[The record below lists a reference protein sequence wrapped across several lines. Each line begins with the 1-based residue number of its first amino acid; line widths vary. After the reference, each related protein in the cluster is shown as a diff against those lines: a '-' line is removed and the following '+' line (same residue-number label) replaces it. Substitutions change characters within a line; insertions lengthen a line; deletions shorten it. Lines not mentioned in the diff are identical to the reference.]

1 MRSAIKLSERLLALA
16 KQEARGTHRSITA
29 QIEHW
34 ASIGRAVEVMLA
46 YGEVLALKRAG
57 EALPIP
63 ANVRRE
69 DVHNLLERLAVDTDR
84 TGLKAR
90 LRASGAPL
98 YETDPRYP
106 GMIVEVLPDGTRRP
120 GRFEGRQFVPAKE
133 ASTTSTS

>member
-1 MRSAIKLSERLLALA
+1 MRSAVKISERLMALA

-69 DVHNLLERLAVDTDR
+69 DVHNLLRRLAVDTDR

-90 LRASGAPL
+90 LQALGAPL

-106 GMIVEVLPDGTRRP
+106 GMIVEVLPDGTKRP

-133 ASTTSTS
+133 APTTSTS

>member
-1 MRSAIKLSERLLALA
+1 MRSAVKISERLMALA

-69 DVHNLLERLAVDTDR
+69 DVHNLLRRLAVDTDR

-90 LRASGAPL
+90 LQALGAPL

-106 GMIVEVLPDGTRRP
+106 GMIVEVLPDGTKRP
-120 GRFEGRQFVPAKE
+120 GRFLLIHKHLLLADQSGQNG
-133 ASTTSTS
+133 